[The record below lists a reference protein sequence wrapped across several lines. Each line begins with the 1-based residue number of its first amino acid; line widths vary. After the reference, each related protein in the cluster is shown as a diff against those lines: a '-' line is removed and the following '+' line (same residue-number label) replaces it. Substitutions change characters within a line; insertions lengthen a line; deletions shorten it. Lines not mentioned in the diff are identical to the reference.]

1 MKTKTKNKKRVLM
14 VGNHVIGQA
23 AIDAGCKFYAGYP
36 ITPQNEL
43 TAYMADNLPKAG
55 GIFIQAESE
64 LAAIN
69 MIFGS
74 SAVGIRVM
82 TSSSSPGISLKQEGI
97 SYLAACR
104 LPSIIVNMQRGGPG
118 LGNISPSQSDYFQA
132 TRGGGHGDYR
142 TIVLAPHNG
151 QELYDLTYHAFDL
164 ADLYRMPVL
173 ILGDGALGQ
182 MAEPVFLE
190 PSKEYRTKKEY
201 KTDKKSWA
209 LGQFNNKDPRVI
221 RSLFLEHGALENLNK
236 ELKKTYDVIEKKEVR
251 AESFYTDDCK
261 VILVAFGA
269 ASRVCTKV
277 MKNLRKE
284 GTKVGLIR
292 PISLWPFPKKIISDA
307 ANKKVKF
314 LVVEMNMGQMVE
326 DVRMAVF
333 GKSEVHFYGRT
344 AGIIPSEKEIIK
356 KIRSLI

>member
-1 MKTKTKNKKRVLM
+1 MTKNNEKNKNRLLM

-55 GIFIQAESE
+55 GVFIQAESE

-69 MIFGS
+69 MIFGAS
-74 SAVGIRVM
+74 TVGVRVM

-97 SYLAACR
+97 SYLAACK
-104 LPSIIVNMQRGGPG
+104 LPSVIVNMQRGGPG

-132 TRGGGHGDYR
+132 TKGGGHGDYR
-142 TIVLAPHNG
+142 TVVLAPNG
-151 QELYDLTYHAFDL
+151 TRELYDLTYLAFDL
-164 ADLYRMPVL
+164 ADAYRTPVL

-182 MAEPVFLE
+182 MAEPVTLK
-190 PSKEYRTKKEY
+190 PSFTYKGKMSKK
-201 KTDKKSWA
+201 DWA
-209 LGQFNNKDPRVI
+209 LGQTKNKKPQSI

-251 AESFYTDDCK
+251 SESFYTDDCK

-269 ASRVCTKV
+269 ASRVCKKV
-277 MKNLRKE
+277 MLTLRKE
-284 GTKVGLIR
+284 GTKVGMIR
-292 PISLWPFPKKIISDA
+292 PISLWPFPKKVISDA
-307 ANKKVKF
+307 ATKKVKF

-333 GKSEVHFYGRT
+333 GKSEVHFFGRT
-344 AGIIPSEKEIIK
+344 AGIIPSENEITK
-356 KIRSLI
+356 NIRRLL